1 MVLAWVSAARPVIA
15 QEPNAKV
22 GEQRNST
29 ASQSA
34 IDRWIT
40 ELGSDSYPI
49 RQSAAEQLL
58 AAGMSARNALI
69 QLTDGADPET
79 RAAARRLVSLIDR
92 TEFRRSLDAFAA
104 DTDGQR
110 GLTLPG
116 WEAFQKLV
124 GSDPA
129 CRTLFVDMQ
138 RQEGSLLATAFG
150 ISKKPPDELW
160 EDRLQRVAQ
169 WQTSASERGAAPPL
183 GSCAAML
190 FLGCSHDMNVSDS
203 AATIVDILI
212 QRSPVRE
219 ALLSESGNEAIRK
232 LVAAW
237 ILNCPNN
244 NEVAIRSR
252 LNLTA
257 TFSLAGGLPLA
268 LAIIS
273 GEPAY
278 ARVQP
283 SLKAH
288 AAMIVGQ
295 LGDRSHVE
303 KLEPLL
309 NDSTVCLSMQLQG
322 PGLPPNV
329 VQVRDVAL
337 VMLLTLTEQSPA
349 DYGYLVARA
358 HPGRRFDIQS
368 LFRENDQH
376 RAESIA
382 KWRAWRANHQD
393 GNAKESAPSPPK
405 ASEE

>member
-1 MVLAWVSAARPVIA
+1 MAFHALLSHGQPSVPCLICRLQIRSCFPRRHAIVLAGSWLLVLAWVSAARPAIA
-15 QEPNAKV
+15 QVPNAKV

-29 ASQSA
+29 ATQPE
-34 IDRWIT
+34 IDRWIA

-69 QLTDGADPET
+69 QLADGADPET

-190 FLGCSHDMNVSDS
+190 FLGCSNDMNVSDS

-219 ALLSESGNEAIRK
+219 ALLSEKRK
-232 LVAAW
+232 RSDSQTRCRLD
-237 ILNCPNN
+237 LELP
-244 NEVAIRSR
+244 EQQRSR
-252 LNLTA
+252 LA
-257 TFSLAGGLPLA
+257 
-268 LAIIS
+268 
-273 GEPAY
+273 
-278 ARVQP
+278 QP
-283 SLKAH
+283 
-288 AAMIVGQ
+288 
-295 LGDRSHVE
+295 VE
-303 KLEPLL
+303 
-309 NDSTVCLSMQLQG
+309 S
-322 PGLPPNV
+322 
-329 VQVRDVAL
+329 
-337 VMLLTLTEQSPA
+337 
-349 DYGYLVARA
+349 
-358 HPGRRFDIQS
+358 
-368 LFRENDQH
+368 
-376 RAESIA
+376 
-382 KWRAWRANHQD
+382 D
-393 GNAKESAPSPPK
+393 GNILARGRLAPRPRDH
-405 ASEE
+405 ER

>member
-1 MVLAWVSAARPVIA
+1 MPCLICRLQIRRCFPRCHAIALVGSCLLVLAWVSAARPAIA
-15 QEPNAKV
+15 QVPNAKV

-29 ASQSA
+29 ATQPE

-69 QLTDGADPET
+69 QLADGADPET
-79 RAAARRLVSLIDR
+79 RAAARRLVSLLDR

-190 FLGCSHDMNVSDS
+190 FLGCSNDMNVSDS

-219 ALLSESGNEAIRK
+219 ALLTEKGNEAIRK
-232 LVAAW
+232 LVVAW

-244 NEVAIRSR
+244 NEVALRSR

-257 TFSLAGGLPLA
+257 TFSLAWRLASRPGDYQRRAGLRARSAVAGG
-268 LAIIS
+268 
-273 GEPAY
+273 
-278 ARVQP
+278 AR
-283 SLKAH
+283 
-288 AAMIVGQ
+288 
-295 LGDRSHVE
+295 GD
-303 KLEPLL
+303 
-309 NDSTVCLSMQLQG
+309 D
-322 PGLPPNV
+322 
-329 VQVRDVAL
+329 
-337 VMLLTLTEQSPA
+337 
-349 DYGYLVARA
+349 
-358 HPGRRFDIQS
+358 RRPT
-368 LFRENDQH
+368 R
-376 RAESIA
+376 RSIA
-382 KWRAWRANHQD
+382 C
-393 GNAKESAPSPPK
+393 
-405 ASEE
+405 